1 MDSARLITLVGDLR
15 SSGMF
20 LVRASAG
27 DDDDDC
33 DDDCEDDD
41 DVDDEDGDEE
51 EEGYGG
57 GKDDDVNGGLS
68 SHDAVKTKKPARTN
82 NNFERPKTGLDENVG
97 VCISF
102 GRAFSRNP
110 AQMKNR
116 RLILVFALMK
126 NRCDG
131 CRRLAPHIIGSCGLM
146 G

>member
-51 EEGYGG
+51 EEG
-57 GKDDDVNGGLS
+57 
-68 SHDAVKTKKPARTN
+68 
-82 NNFERPKTGLDENVG
+82 
-97 VCISF
+97 
-102 GRAFSRNP
+102 
-110 AQMKNR
+110 
-116 RLILVFALMK
+116 
-126 NRCDG
+126 
-131 CRRLAPHIIGSCGLM
+131 
-146 G
+146 